1 VKPDEKQLE
10 QAGLSQSAPGVWTR
24 GPADGLLERVARADI
39 FVSDLDEC
47 MFPAITQGEAARSVI
62 RRVASGPDVS
72 NRLPLFMNMLFHA
85 GVILV
90 QQRIQEITGDIQNS
104 RLIRSFE
111 NLARGVPLSYFED
124 AADELR
130 DTYFTSVPET
140 FSLFSSRGVRCGVI
154 SIGLDI
160 VIRRLLSHLETTKG
174 LKFEFFDCTHV
185 RADSKGRFAGY
196 LPEKTYTENDA
207 KRQLLSARCEQYGS
221 RMCVVIG
228 HDKDDMKMFEEA
240 RRRGGVA
247 IGFRPVP
254 ENYPLLDAAVFGS
267 DWRPLFG
274 FLSGAFENME

>member
-1 VKPDEKQLE
+1 MKPDEKQLE

-24 GPADGLLERVARADI
+24 GAADGLLERVARADI

-62 RRVASGPDVS
+62 HRVATRPGVP
-72 NRLPLFMNMLFHA
+72 NRIPLLFNMLFHA
-85 GVILV
+85 GAILI

-111 NLARGVPLSYFED
+111 NLARGVPVSYFED
-124 AADELR
+124 AADDLR
-130 DTYFTSVPET
+130 DTYFNSVPET
-140 FSLFSSRGVRCGVI
+140 FSLFMNRGVRCGVI
-154 SIGLDI
+154 SLGLDI
-160 VIRRLLSHLETTKG
+160 VIRRLLYHLETAKS

-267 DWRPLFG
+267 DWRPLFEII
-274 FLSGAFENME
+274 SPAFN